1 MDAMLF
7 YFTTIITAILV
18 CCAIFFLFFFLTSLF
33 DARDKGATKSRAKFY
48 ITGPIG
54 VGVNFID
61 VLGVGSFAPAT
72 GLLKLFKQCPDKFLP
87 GTLNAGFAIPV
98 VYQAIVFI
106 NVIVVDPATLLAMMV
121 AAAAGAYAGAGV
133 VSRFSEQVVR
143 IGLGLALI
151 VTAGFMVGDIL
162 GMNPAGGHSVGLS
175 GEALAIG
182 VGVNFV
188 LGALMTIGMGF
199 YAPCMA
205 MVYYLGMDPR
215 VAFPI
220 MMCSSALLMS
230 LASIR
235 FIRAGAIDHS
245 CCLFMTIFGCIGV
258 YLAIPHV
265 TTMDIALLKQV
276 VIVITVLT
284 SLSMFFSFIR
294 HRLRAGKG

>member
-1 MDAMLF
+1 MDAILF
-7 YFTTIITAILV
+7 YFTTIIAAVLV

-33 DARDKGATKSRAKFY
+33 DAREKRVKKSRAKFY

-72 GLLKLFKQCPDKFLP
+72 GLLKFFRQCPDRLLP
-87 GTLNAGFAIPV
+87 GTLNAGFTIPV
-98 VYQAIVFI
+98 VYQAIVFVD
-106 NVIVVDPATLLAMMV
+106 VIVVDPVTLMAMMV
-121 AAAAGAYAGAGV
+121 AAAAGAFAGASV
-133 VSRFSEQVVR
+133 VSRLSAQVIR

-162 GMNPAGGHSVGLS
+162 GMNPAGGHSVGLT

-188 LGALMTIGMGF
+188 LGALMAIGVGF

-205 MVYYLGMDPR
+205 LVYYLGMDPR

-235 FIRAGAIDHS
+235 FIRAGAIDHT
-245 CCLFMTIFGCIGV
+245 CCLFMTIFGCLGV

-265 TTMDIALLKQV
+265 ATIDISLLKQV
-276 VIVITVLT
+276 VIAITVLA
-284 SLSMFFSFIR
+284 SLSMFFSFIHYR
-294 HRLRAGKG
+294 PGSGKV